1 MFATRTFF
9 ASLVRLSVFVVGVVL
24 LVSVKVF
31 GFLVHFS
38 RFCPWWV
45 VKSPREISFPFRGFL
60 FYGPQ
65 VDLFFFF
72 FFACRMEIGHE
83 EVSTSQVKRKRGT
96 HREKPTA
103 SSLVAAM
110 YVEELRLYNQIPIEI
125 SLETLDS
132 VATSTIGEAS
142 NSVYFTRE

>member
-1 MFATRTFF
+1 
-9 ASLVRLSVFVVGVVL
+9 
-24 LVSVKVF
+24 
-31 GFLVHFS
+31 
-38 RFCPWWV
+38 
-45 VKSPREISFPFRGFL
+45 
-60 FYGPQ
+60 
-65 VDLFFFF
+65 
-72 FFACRMEIGHE
+72 MEIGHE

-132 VATSTIGEAS
+132 VATSTIGEAG
-142 NSVYFTRE
+142 NSVYFTPE